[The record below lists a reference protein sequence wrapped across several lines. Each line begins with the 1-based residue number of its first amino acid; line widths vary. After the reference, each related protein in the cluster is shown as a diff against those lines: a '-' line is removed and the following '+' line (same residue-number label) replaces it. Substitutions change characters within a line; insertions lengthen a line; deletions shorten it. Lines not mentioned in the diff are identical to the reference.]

1 MTYFHK
7 DEALEL
13 QRRVLALLD
22 KEMAFKVGTRYCEV
36 VRWCLAFVQREE
48 EEEWHPALGFYNHV
62 VVPLEKC
69 AMVLED

>member
-1 MTYFHK
+1 M
-7 DEALEL
+7 
-13 QRRVLALLD
+13 
-22 KEMAFKVGTRYCEV
+22 
-36 VRWCLAFVQREE
+36 QREQ